1 MDDLLDL
8 LAEAQQGDARAL
20 AKLIS
25 AVENAADGVLDVL
38 DAVVARES
46 THVLGVTGPP
56 GSGKSTMVDRLVA
69 RFRAEGESVV
79 VLLVDP
85 SSPFTGGAVLGDRI
99 RMQHH
104 TGDPGVFIRSLG
116 SRGHQGGLTRSTDQ
130 VLHLIRGAPFDR
142 VIVETVGVGQ
152 TELQVMDLADT
163 VLVVLVPEAG
173 DAIQAMKA
181 GLMEIAH
188 LFAVNKSD
196 QPGADRLVLEL
207 QQAVRGEGGADIPVM
222 PVSALHGEGLETLAA
237 EVERH
242 RAYLLDH
249 PRIPRDPR
257 DRLAILVADGLSRRL
272 VQRISDAPAASALA
286 ALLAALDAGTVSPY
300 RAAATVLDDDHLLR
314 DLLGI
319 VGDDE

>member
-1 MDDLLDL
+1 MEDLLDL
-8 LAEAQQGDARAL
+8 LTLARRGDDRAL
-20 AKLIS
+20 AKLIT
-25 AVENAADGVLDVL
+25 AVENAADGVLDLL
-38 DAVVARES
+38 DAVEVDES

-56 GSGKSTMVDRLVA
+56 GSGKSTLVDRLVG
-69 RFRAEGESVV
+69 RFRAQGRRVA

-104 TGDPGVFIRSLG
+104 TGDDGVFIRSLG

-130 VLHLIRGAPFDR
+130 VLHLVRSAPFDQ

-173 DAIQAMKA
+173 DAVQAMKA

-196 QPGADRLVLEL
+196 RPGADRLVLEL
-207 QQAVRGEGGADIPVM
+207 QQAVRGEGDGDIPVLA
-222 PVSALHGEGLETLAA
+222 VSALQQEGLEALETAIASHRDHLRENPRAA
-237 EVERH
+237 RSP
-242 RAYLLDH
+242 RARLFSLL
-249 PRIPRDPR
+249 
-257 DRLAILVADGLSRRL
+257 ADGLVRRL
-272 VQRISDAPAASALA
+272 AARIGRPPSSADLQS
-286 ALLAALDAGTVSPY
+286 LLDAMETGAISPY
-300 RAAATVLDDDHLLR
+300 RAAAMLLDDDRMLR
-314 DLLGI
+314 DLLG
-319 VGDDE
+319 VDEDSI